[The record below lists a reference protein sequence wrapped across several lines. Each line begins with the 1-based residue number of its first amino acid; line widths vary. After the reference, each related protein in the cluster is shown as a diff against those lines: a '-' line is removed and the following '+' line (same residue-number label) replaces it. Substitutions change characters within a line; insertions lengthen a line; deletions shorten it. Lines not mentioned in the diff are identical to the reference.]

1 METREDLK
9 EIAGMLYRTQRT
21 AAIDGRFAQVRRSGV
36 VAAML
41 WLFLGGIGAHRFYL
55 GKPGIGVVY
64 ACVAVLS
71 LTFPPLMVLLC
82 LMWVID
88 GCRLSGQV
96 KRHNEWLKANITKE
110 WEEGL
115 K

>member
-1 METREDLK
+1 METREDFK
-9 EIAGMLYRTQRT
+9 PMIDWMLNTQR
-21 AAIDGRFAQVRRSGV
+21 AGVIEQRFAQVRRSGV

-64 ACVAVLS
+64 ACVAVMS
-71 LTFPPLMVLLC
+71 IGFPPLMVVLC

-96 KRHNEWLKANITKE
+96 KRHNAWLKAKIVEE
-110 WEEGL
+110 WEPNS
-115 K
+115 